1 MKVKRDAQI
10 SEINI
15 TPLTDIFLVLLII
28 MMIVTPVIDF
38 SGLNLDVTTVGHGS
52 ASDTDTKPLTIE
64 VSAENEYTVAGEG
77 VNLGGLV
84 EAIRAKLGEYPD
96 GLVIKTNPDASHEAM
111 ARALGAAYQAGITK
125 VAVIGTAD
133 SQQQEGEA
141 QDKPAKKP

>member
-1 MKVKRDAQI
+1 MKAKRDAQI

-38 SGLNLDVTTVGHGS
+38 SGLNLDINTVGRGS

-64 VSAENEYTVAGEG
+64 VSAENAYRVADED

-84 EAIRAKLGEYPD
+84 EAIRAKLSEFPD

-133 SQQQEGEA
+133 SQQEGEE
-141 QDKPAKKP
+141 QEKPAESP

>member
-38 SGLNLDVTTVGHGS
+38 SGLNLDINTVGRGS
-52 ASDTDTKPLTIE
+52 ASDTDTRPLTIE
-64 VSAENEYTVAGEG
+64 VSAEDAYRVADEE

-84 EAIRAKLGEYPD
+84 EAIRAKLSEFPD

-111 ARALGAAYQAGITK
+111 ARALGAAYQAGVTK

-133 SQQQEGEA
+133 SQQEGKA
-141 QDKPAKKP
+141 QDKPAETP